1 MSAKQPL
8 KGRVAIVAGA
18 SRGAGKG
25 IALALGEAGATV
37 YALGRTTVNGAKP
50 SDGAPGTIEETAD
63 EVSRRGGRGIPV
75 ALDCTDTARVEEWFT
90 RFAAEQSQLD
100 VLANAVWGAADG
112 VRSIDEMM
120 AAWGA
125 PFWTQP
131 TAAWHRMMQAGPYA
145 YFLMSVHALRLMTP
159 RKRGLIVGIT
169 DNYVEPPPGQP
180 AGDPMAGGQL
190 VWQLAHQ
197 CINLLMAGMAHE
209 TKKHKIA
216 VVTLMPGFM
225 RTERVLA
232 AMTTEKLKKQFGFEH
247 SETTE
252 YIGRAVAALAADP
265 RAIARSGKIQFVADL
280 AAHYGFTDTDGR
292 TIPRF
297 NPFG

>member
-8 KGRVAIVAGA
+8 KGQVAIVAGA

-50 SDGAPGTIEETAD
+50 SDGAPGTIDETAD

-75 ALDCTDTARVEEWFT
+75 ALDCTDAARVEEWFT

-131 TAAWHRMMQAGPYA
+131 TAAWHRMMHAGPYV

-159 RKRGLIVGIT
+159 RKRGLIVGVT

-190 VWQLAHQ
+190 
-197 CINLLMAGMAHE
+197 
-209 TKKHKIA
+209 
-216 VVTLMPGFM
+216 
-225 RTERVLA
+225 RLA
-232 AMTTEKLKKQFGFEH
+232 ARASVHQPADGGHGARNEEAQDRGGHPDAGVHADRARAGRDDDRELKKQFGFEH
-247 SETTE
+247 SESTE

-265 RAIARSGKIQFVADL
+265 RAVARTGKIQFVADL